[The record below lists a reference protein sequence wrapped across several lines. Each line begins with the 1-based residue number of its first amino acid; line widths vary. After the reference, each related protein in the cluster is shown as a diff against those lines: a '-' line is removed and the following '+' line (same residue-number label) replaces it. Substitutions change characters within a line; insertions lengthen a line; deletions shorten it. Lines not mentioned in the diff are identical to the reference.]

1 MALNRLELLL
11 GWSAIVLVGAVVAF
25 AYVTAGSVVEKNVA
39 PDILHGFLIFTGATM
54 LALAIGLTL
63 DGVFDLLPGR
73 VLLVPA
79 TLVLA
84 WVTAQL
90 PLFYVG
96 TVFGVSVLLAL
107 GATLIA
113 LFRPHGVARGA

>member
-1 MALNRLELLL
+1 MSLNRLELLL
-11 GWSAIVLVGAVVAF
+11 GWLAIILACAVVLFIYLTSGHIVA
-25 AYVTAGSVVEKNVA
+25 SNVA
-39 PDILHGFLIFTGATM
+39 PDTLRTFLLLFGVSM

-63 DGVFDLLPGR
+63 DGVFGLFPGR

-79 TLVLA
+79 TLLLA
-84 WVTAQL
+84 LVTTQL

-113 LFRPHGVARGA
+113 LFRPHGVARRA